1 MNLWNMRLTPP
12 RVVAFTVV
20 AVAIYVLWQGP
31 ERFYYEAFGTWIM
44 SPGIYVRLLPFP
56 FNAWLLAGMRAFPL
70 LPTILCIA
78 PVGMLSLSFAF
89 ALSSIW
95 KKSLPHAFLSCGLAT
110 TVFSVYHYVQ
120 PFGITLI
127 RY

>member
-1 MNLWNMRLTPP
+1 MNLWHLRVTPQ
-12 RVVAFTVV
+12 RVVAFTSV

-31 ERFYYEAFGTWIM
+31 ERFYYEALGTWII
-44 SPGIYVRLLPFP
+44 SPGIYVRVLPFP
-56 FNAWLLAGMRAFPL
+56 LNEWLLTGIRTYSF
-70 LPTILCIA
+70 LPGILCIA
-78 PVGMLSLSFAF
+78 PVAMLSLSFGL

-95 KKSLPHAFLSCGLAT
+95 KPSLAHAFLSSGLAAA
-110 TVFSVYHYVQ
+110 VFSVYHYVQ